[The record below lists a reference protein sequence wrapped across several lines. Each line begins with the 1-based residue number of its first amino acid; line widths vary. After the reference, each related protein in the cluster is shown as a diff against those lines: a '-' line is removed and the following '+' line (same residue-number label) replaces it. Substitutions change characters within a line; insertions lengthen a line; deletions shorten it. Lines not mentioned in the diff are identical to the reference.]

1 MFIDFICSL
10 RQDGMRATK
19 ITGEIPRE
27 LISAVEN
34 FLNPTHHYQ
43 VNCHGDSWGR
53 WLKRTF
59 LFVSRWKLQQQS
71 IQ

>member
-43 VNCHGDSWGR
+43 VNCHGDS
-53 WLKRTF
+53 
-59 LFVSRWKLQQQS
+59 
-71 IQ
+71 